1 MACSLRPADR
11 LLLPCAGHQRHLSMG
26 SSSCSRAVCRHT
38 PYLPHLALCCLLS
51 CTWAISRA
59 KQKIR
64 QPDSLIKRI
73 PEAAESLLIKISAHF
88 RNRINSSKSNVS
100 LLPNQRAWSLGLLLQ
115 CLFTASKV
123 EVISYPSTTMH
134 CDADRGVWVGAT
146 GACRGCATGSVLLGT
161 QPLHQMQSEPIRGV
175 VPLQATDQCT
185 DSTDKCLSKIFF

>member
-115 CLFTASKV
+115 CLFTTSK
-123 EVISYPSTTMH
+123 SGGDFLSQHYHALWCWQGGLSWGH
-134 CDADRGVWVGAT
+134 RCLQS
-146 GACRGCATGSVLLGT
+146 CATGSVLLGT